1 MSKKYPMLE
10 MINDQQ
16 YNEPGTKEQIA
27 SQEIIK
33 DLRER
38 YFKIDEDFEV
48 QAYQKLNISGISD
61 SEDED
66 QIDLNQEF
74 NVS

>member
-1 MSKKYPMLE
+1 MLE